1 MDTSES
7 ILESCHLAKE
17 KCPFEEL
24 KSYFIE
30 LYRIILPLDF
40 FCFPSTLCF
49 IVDRQHFPCL
59 IFLVAQGSHSSGQPL
74 KPKLKEDWN
83 DIQDGITES

>member
-7 ILESCHLAKE
+7 ILESCHLAEEKWQLSKIDSEVSCHLAEE

-40 FCFPSTLCF
+40 LVFQVHCVLSST
-49 IVDRQHFPCL
+49 DN
-59 IFLVAQGSHSSGQPL
+59 IFFVWFFL
-74 KPKLKEDWN
+74 
-83 DIQDGITES
+83 

>member
-1 MDTSES
+1 MDTSDS

-30 LYRIILPLDF
+30 LYHIILPLDF
-40 FCFPSTLCF
+40 LVFQVHCVLSST
-49 IVDRQHFPCL
+49 DN
-59 IFLVAQGSHSSGQPL
+59 IFLVWFFL
-74 KPKLKEDWN
+74 
-83 DIQDGITES
+83 